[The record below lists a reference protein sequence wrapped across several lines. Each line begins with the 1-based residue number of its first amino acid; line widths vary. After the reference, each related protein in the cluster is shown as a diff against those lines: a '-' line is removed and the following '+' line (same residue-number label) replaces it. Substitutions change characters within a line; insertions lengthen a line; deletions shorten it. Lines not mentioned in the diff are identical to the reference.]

1 MKPWILLPAM
11 ALLAGCA
18 AGGGGM
24 QSAPSAAEPAA
35 SSKATADGRYAMSSD
50 AYPETP
56 PDVAK
61 VPDAVPR
68 PEPRA
73 RGGNRS
79 RYEVW
84 GKTYHVLDDPR
95 GYRQE
100 GIASW
105 YGEKFHGYATA
116 SGDIYDMYEM
126 SAAHRSLPLPSYVR
140 VTNLDNDRRVIVRVN
155 DRGPFHE
162 DREIDLSYAAAARLD
177 ILGHGTGRVSVEAID
192 PVAWQAR
199 HAGGASA
206 QANDEAASA
215 GRAADDA
222 QARRRAPAASERS
235 VADTTTV
242 PDVASVDAASSDSA
256 TADGGIFLQ
265 VAALGSQGNA
275 QALKARLEG
284 ELDQSVRVASD
295 ARLHRVQVGPLATDG
310 DLEPVREA
318 LRRAGF
324 DQTLVIRDGT

>member
-1 MKPWILLPAM
+1 MKPLWILLPAI

-18 AGGGGM
+18 AGGGSV
-24 QSAPSAAEPAA
+24 QPASSAEPAA
-35 SSKATADGRYAMSSD
+35 AAPGTAGGRYAMSSD

-56 PDVAK
+56 PDVAN

-73 RGGNRS
+73 SGGNRS
-79 RYEVW
+79 TYEVW

-100 GIASW
+100 GTASW
-105 YGEKFHGYATA
+105 YGKKFHGYATA

-140 VTNLDNDRRVIVRVN
+140 VTNLDNGRQVIVRVN
-155 DRGPFHE
+155 DRGPFHGS
-162 DREIDLSYAAAARLD
+162 REIDLSYAAAARLN
-177 ILGHGTGRVSVEAID
+177 ILDRGTGRVRVEAID

-199 HAGGASA
+199 HSGGTPAPVDDTAGTTATATASRTA
-206 QANDEAASA
+206 PVQQAAPDRDAA
-215 GRAADDA
+215 
-222 QARRRAPAASERS
+222 EN
-235 VADTTTV
+235 ADT
-242 PDVASVDAASSDSA
+242 
-256 TADGGIFLQ
+256 DGSLFLQ

-275 QALKARLEG
+275 QALKTRLED
-284 ELDQSVRVASD
+284 ELDQPVRVTSD
-295 ARLHRVQVGPLATDG
+295 ARLHRVQVGPLAATG
-310 DLEPVREA
+310 DLESVREA

-324 DQTLVIRDGT
+324 DQALVIHDGT